1 MGSVFFHVDMDAF
14 YASIEQ
20 YENPDYRNKPI
31 VIGTL
36 EKRSVVSTCSY
47 EARKYHIHS
56 AMPAFQAYKL
66 CPKAIF
72 VKPRMYHY
80 GKISKQI
87 MEILSHY
94 SPEVHQVS
102 IDEAFL
108 DMTGSFRLFGKP
120 KHAALLIKKEVFNN
134 TGLTI
139 SIGIASNC
147 FIAKMASDYNKPD
160 GLCLVSRGKEQVF
173 IDLIG
178 LKNLFGIGKSTWAFL
193 EKKHLNSTQA
203 VRQLS
208 LEDLQKK
215 VGTSLGNYLY
225 KAVRGQDL
233 GLFIRDTKNHSISSE
248 RTFYDDIYEEKQLF
262 SCLLDLSVDLGF
274 RAIEEKVLVK
284 TISVKIRYQDFS
296 TFTIQSTPNTAI
308 LNTKQIYDEAKKLLL
323 SKWIKSKGVRLLGLS
338 LSKTYKGET
347 PIQGELFNEKE
358 EKLRDVDKTIY
369 SLTKKGIKIKKASSL
384 TKDK

>member
-1 MGSVFFHVDMDAF
+1 MGNIFFHVDMDAF

-20 YENPDYRNKPI
+20 YENPEYRNKPI
-31 VIGTL
+31 VIGSL

-66 CPKAIF
+66 CPNAIF
-72 VKPRMYHY
+72 VKPRMHHY
-80 GKISKQI
+80 SKISKQI
-87 MEILSHY
+87 MEILGHY
-94 SPEVHQVS
+94 SPDVHQVS

-108 DMTGSFRLFGKP
+108 DMTGSSRLFGKP
-120 KHAALLIKKEVFNN
+120 KHAASLIKREVFDN

-147 FIAKMASDYNKPD
+147 FVAKMASDYHKPN

-173 IDLIG
+173 IDRIG
-178 LKNLFGIGKSTWAFL
+178 LKDLFGIGKSTWAFL

-208 LEDLQKK
+208 LIDLQKI
-215 VGTSLGNYLY
+215 VGDSLGNYLY

-233 GLFIRDTKNHSISSE
+233 GFFIKDIKNHSISSE
-248 RTFYDDIYEEKQLF
+248 RTFYTDIYNEKQLC

-284 TISVKIRYQDFS
+284 TISVKIRYGDFS
-296 TFTIQSTPNTAI
+296 TFTIQSTPSSAI
-308 LNTKQIYDEAKKLLL
+308 LNTKQIYDEAKQLLL
-323 SKWIKSKGVRLLGLS
+323 SKWTRSQGVRLLGLS

-358 EKLRDVDKTIY
+358 KKLRDVDKTIY
-369 SLTKKGIKIKKASSL
+369 GLTKKGIKIKKASSL

>member
-1 MGSVFFHVDMDAF
+1 MGSIFFHVDMDAF

-20 YENPDYRNKPI
+20 YENPEYRNKPI

-56 AMPAFQAYKL
+56 AMPAIQAYKL
-66 CPKAIF
+66 CPNAIF
-72 VKPRMYHY
+72 IKPRMQHY
-80 GKISKQI
+80 SQISKQI
-87 MEILSHY
+87 MEILSHF
-94 SPEVHQVS
+94 SPDVHQVS

-108 DMTGSFRLFGKP
+108 DMSGSSRLFGKP
-120 KHAALLIKKEVFNN
+120 KHAASLIKKEVFDS

-147 FIAKMASDYNKPD
+147 FVAKMASDYHKPN

-178 LKNLFGIGKSTWAFL
+178 LKDLFGIGKSTWAFL
-193 EKKHLNSTQA
+193 EKQHLNSTKA

-215 VGTSLGNYLY
+215 VGASLGNYLY

-233 GLFIRDTKNHSISSE
+233 GFFIKDTKTHSISSE
-248 RTFYDDIYEEKQLF
+248 RTFYTDIYNENQLF

-284 TISVKIRYQDFS
+284 TISVKIRYGDFS
-296 TFTIQSTPNTAI
+296 TFTVQSTPSSAI
-308 LNTKQIYDEAKKLLL
+308 LNTKQIFEEAKRLLL

-347 PIQGELFNEKE
+347 PIQGELFNDKEK
-358 EKLRDVDKTIY
+358 KLRDVDKTIY
-369 SLTKKGIKIKKASSL
+369 NLKKKGIKIKKASSL